1 MQKLTKGREYIF
13 HKNGPF
19 LKDMYFVQ
27 GKGAKVKDSQ
37 QRMEIEQAG
46 FFLFWTE

>member
-19 LKDMYFVQ
+19 LKDMYFNIWAY
-27 GKGAKVKDSQ
+27 K
-37 QRMEIEQAG
+37 
-46 FFLFWTE
+46 LY